1 MIKLEKLKN
10 KGFEIKKRRIKT
22 LDGMKLVDI
31 TAIFTG
37 GGGYEITFAFD
48 GEKLYE
54 IDYIEEKI
62 ATRWGE
68 KTKLKYI
75 TKKDEVIKNITD
87 LYKRFKEAHK
97 NVPFEFEKYLKTK

>member
-1 MIKLEKLKN
+1 MIKLEEIKN
-10 KGFEIKKRRIKT
+10 KGFKIKKRRTKT
-22 LDGMKLVDI
+22 LSGLKLVDI
-31 TAIFTG
+31 SAEFQG
-37 GGGYEITFAFD
+37 GGGYTITFAYD

-75 TKKDEVIKNITD
+75 AKKDEVIENITD

-97 NVPFEFEKYLKTK
+97 NVPFEFEKYLKSA

>member
-1 MIKLEKLKN
+1 MIKLEELKN
-10 KGFEIKKRRIKT
+10 KGFKIKKRRVKT
-22 LDGMKLVDI
+22 LDGLKLVDI
-31 TAIFTG
+31 SAKFIEIGSYT
-37 GGGYEITFAFD
+37 ITFAFD

-54 IDYIEEKI
+54 IDYVEEKI
-62 ATRWGE
+62 ATRCGE

-97 NVPFEFEKYLKTK
+97 SVPFEFEKYLKSA